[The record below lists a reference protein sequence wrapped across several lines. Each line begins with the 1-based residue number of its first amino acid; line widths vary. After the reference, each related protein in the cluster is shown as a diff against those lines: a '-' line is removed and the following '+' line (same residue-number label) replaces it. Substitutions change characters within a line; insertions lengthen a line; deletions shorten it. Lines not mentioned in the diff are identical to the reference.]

1 MTYLQYNEYIALYL
15 KERIT
20 LQQTIKAE
28 KGWRIWW
35 QLTRPHTLTA
45 AFAPVFLGTMIS
57 LTYGFGP
64 LNTTIFLAMLIA
76 SLLIQMATN
85 MFNEYYDFKRGLDTE
100 ESIGIGGAIVR
111 NGVKPKT
118 VLNLAFLLYGISML
132 IGIYI
137 CMQTS
142 WWLAAVGL
150 VSMLIGYLYTGGP
163 YPIAYT
169 PFGELVS
176 GVVMGMLLI
185 LIAFYIQTGTVTVD
199 AVILS
204 IPSMLLVAAI
214 MMANNIRDIVGDEK
228 SGRKTLAI
236 LVGRPT
242 AVTILMLFFLIS
254 YIWIITLVVIG
265 YLTPWALLILLS
277 ARKPYKSVTIFR
289 KYDQP
294 LQVMPAMKET
304 AVTNTVFGLLLG
316 IAILLGHITS

>member
-1 MTYLQYNEYIALYL
+1 M
-15 KERIT
+15 
-20 LQQTIKAE
+20 QQTIQAD

-57 LTYGFGP
+57 LTYGKGS
-64 LNTTIFLAMLIA
+64 LNTTLFLAMLIA

-85 MFNEYYDFKRGLDTE
+85 MFNEYYDYKRGLDTE
-100 ESIGIGGAIVR
+100 KSVGIGGAIVR

-118 VLNLAFLLYGISML
+118 VLNIAFTLYGISIL
-132 IGIYI
+132 IGVYI

-142 WWLAAVGL
+142 WWLAVVGII
-150 VSMLIGYLYTGGP
+150 SMLIGYYYTGGP

-185 LIAFYIQTGTVTVD
+185 LIAFYIQTGTVTMD
-199 AVILS
+199 AVLLS

-214 MMANNIRDIVGDEK
+214 MMSNNIRDLEGDKK

-236 LVGRPT
+236 LVGRP
-242 AVTILMLFFLIS
+242 AAITILMLFFLIS
-254 YIWIITLVVIG
+254 YVWIIALIIIG
-265 YLTPWALLILLS
+265 QVTPWAFLVLLS
-277 ARKPYKSVTIFR
+277 VRKPYKAIVTFR
-289 KYDQP
+289 KHTKP
-294 LQVMPAMKET
+294 LHVMPAMKET

-316 IAILLGHITS
+316 IAILLGYIS

>member
-1 MTYLQYNEYIALYL
+1 M
-15 KERIT
+15 
-20 LQQTIKAE
+20 QQTIKAE

-118 VLNLAFLLYGISML
+118 VLNLAFLLYGISIL

-277 ARKPYKSVTIFR
+277 ARKPYKAVTIFR
-289 KYDQP
+289 KHDQP

>member
-1 MTYLQYNEYIALYL
+1 M
-15 KERIT
+15 
-20 LQQTIKAE
+20 QQTIKAD

-57 LTYGFGP
+57 LTYGAGP
-64 LNTTIFLAMLIA
+64 LNTSIFLAMLIA

-100 ESIGIGGAIVR
+100 KSIGIGGAIVR

-137 CMQTS
+137 CSQTS

-185 LIAFYIQTGTVTVD
+185 LIAFYIQTGTVTLD
-199 AVILS
+199 AVLLS

-214 MMANNIRDIVGDEK
+214 MMANNIRDIEGDQK

-254 YIWIITLVVIG
+254 YVWIILLVIVG
-265 YLTPWALLILLS
+265 YLTPWALIILIS
-277 ARKPYKSVTIFR
+277 IIKPYKSVTIFK
-289 KYDQP
+289 KYVQP

-316 IAILLGHITS
+316 VAILLGHITT

>member
-1 MTYLQYNEYIALYL
+1 MI
-15 KERIT
+15 
-20 LQQTIKAE
+20 LQQTIKAD
-28 KGWRIWW
+28 KGWQIWW

-64 LNTTIFLAMLIA
+64 LNFTIFLAMLIA

-118 VLNLAFLLYGISML
+118 VLNLAFLLYGISMI

-137 CMQTS
+137 CSQTS

-176 GVVMGMLLI
+176 GVVMGMFLI
-185 LIAFYIQTGTVTVD
+185 LIAFYIQTGTVTLD
-199 AVILS
+199 AVLLS

-214 MMANNIRDIVGDEK
+214 MLANNIRDIEGDQR

-236 LVGRPT
+236 LVGRSN

-254 YIWIITLVVIG
+254 YIWIIVLVIIG
-265 YLTPWALLILLS
+265 YLTPWALLILIS

-289 KYDQP
+289 KYVQP

-316 IAILLGHITS
+316 VAILLGHITT